1 MTTRQA
7 QIKELIQA
15 FGQESTEDMLLGMGW
30 ANTYGQARA
39 MITKALKA
47 N

>member
-7 QIKELIQA
+7 QIKELLQE

-30 ANTYGQARA
+30 ANTYAQARSL
-39 MITKALKA
+39 ITKARKA
-47 N
+47 S